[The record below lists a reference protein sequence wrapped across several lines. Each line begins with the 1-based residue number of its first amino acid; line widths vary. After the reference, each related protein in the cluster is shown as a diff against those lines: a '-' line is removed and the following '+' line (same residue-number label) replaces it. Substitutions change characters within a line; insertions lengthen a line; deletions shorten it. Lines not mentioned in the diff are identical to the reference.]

1 MGNYQIIIEYNNE
14 ESIYTGHLN
23 SDTQSLEFDP
33 TTVLAKLNYKNEPAN
48 INDIDFDDWDYEYEY
63 GFGKKLKISNRE
75 QYYKLIIAIRKLIKV
90 SLENHK
96 APDLTTIEILRMYFD
111 ITNTFIASKTKP
123 LEVKIPINNSETLSL
138 PLINPPD
145 VHINFHYSN
154 YSLDSALK
162 EDLASFQVYI
172 YECTSIADVVYS
184 ILHFQA
190 ICGLK
195 YRRCMHCNTLFATIS
210 EKTKYCK
217 QKSPYPNY
225 THLNC
230 EQAVRNISQQIK
242 RKYKRIYN
250 NLSQNHS
257 EDNMRL
263 IRFTDQFNKFSK
275 EMRKNPTPENI
286 VLLFDVLDSK
296 LWY

>member
-1 MGNYQIIIEYNNE
+1 M
-14 ESIYTGHLN
+14 
-23 SDTQSLEFDP
+23 
-33 TTVLAKLNYKNEPAN
+33 
-48 INDIDFDDWDYEYEY
+48 
-63 GFGKKLKISNRE
+63 
-75 QYYKLIIAIRKLIKV
+75 
-90 SLENHK
+90 
-96 APDLTTIEILRMYFD
+96 
-111 ITNTFIASKTKP
+111 
-123 LEVKIPINNSETLSL
+123 
-138 PLINPPD
+138 
-145 VHINFHYSN
+145 
-154 YSLDSALK
+154 
-162 EDLASFQVYI
+162 
-172 YECTSIADVVYS
+172 
-184 ILHFQA
+184 HFQA

-242 RKYKRIYN
+242 RKYKKIYN

>member
-1 MGNYQIIIEYNNE
+1 
-14 ESIYTGHLN
+14 
-23 SDTQSLEFDP
+23 
-33 TTVLAKLNYKNEPAN
+33 
-48 INDIDFDDWDYEYEY
+48 
-63 GFGKKLKISNRE
+63 
-75 QYYKLIIAIRKLIKV
+75 
-90 SLENHK
+90 
-96 APDLTTIEILRMYFD
+96 
-111 ITNTFIASKTKP
+111 
-123 LEVKIPINNSETLSL
+123 
-138 PLINPPD
+138 
-145 VHINFHYSN
+145 
-154 YSLDSALK
+154 
-162 EDLASFQVYI
+162 
-172 YECTSIADVVYS
+172 
-184 ILHFQA
+184 
-190 ICGLK
+190 
-195 YRRCMHCNTLFATIS
+195 MHCNTLFATIS